1 MAFMNV
7 RSDELLD
14 DGPYEAELRDVEK
27 KENAN
32 GTYLHW
38 KFRIP
43 GTNAEVSGFTS
54 DSASTQAKA
63 FGWAVALNDKIA
75 SKDGW
80 EVEDVVGQPCVA
92 VVEAYDDASGRAR
105 NKVVKIKPPR

>member
-7 RSDELLD
+7 RSDDLLD

-43 GTNAEVSGFTS
+43 GTNAEVDAEDGNAASFGRLLASAVTRIVRHAGRGFGGPRGRNGLGKG
-54 DSASTQAKA
+54 AK
-63 FGWAVALNDKIA
+63 GV
-75 SKDGW
+75 SM
-80 EVEDVVGQPCVA
+80 
-92 VVEAYDDASGRAR
+92 R
-105 NKVVKIKPPR
+105 